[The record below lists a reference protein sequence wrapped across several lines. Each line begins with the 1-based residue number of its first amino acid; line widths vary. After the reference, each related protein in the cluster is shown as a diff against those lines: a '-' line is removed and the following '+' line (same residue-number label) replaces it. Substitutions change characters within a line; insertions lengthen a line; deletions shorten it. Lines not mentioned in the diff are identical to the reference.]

1 MNEKLINAR
10 LKKNLTRAEVAELV
24 GITQKYYYMIEM
36 GTRNPSLEI
45 AKKIAKVLGIRNIN
59 IF

>member
-10 LKKNLTRAEVAELV
+10 LKKNMSRLEVAERV
-24 GITQKYYYMIEM
+24 GITQKYYYMIET
-36 GTRNPSLEI
+36 GKRVPSLEV